1 IVPKNDFLAVSYTIG
16 NFIDFTALTRH
27 GEISH
32 MRMNDSRMCVED
44 IWWAFFRDN
53 TRLKNQ
59 SSGDCNV
66 VSIRKAGMVDAGYIK
81 T

>member
-1 IVPKNDFLAVSYTIG
+1 
-16 NFIDFTALTRH
+16 
-27 GEISH
+27 
-32 MRMNDSRMCVED
+32 MNDSRMCVED